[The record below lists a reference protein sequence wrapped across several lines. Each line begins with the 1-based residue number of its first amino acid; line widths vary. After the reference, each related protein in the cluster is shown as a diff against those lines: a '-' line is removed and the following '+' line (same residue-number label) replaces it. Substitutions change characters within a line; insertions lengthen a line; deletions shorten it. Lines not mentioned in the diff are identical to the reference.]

1 MEPIHFS
8 AQDFRAK
15 NLRLDEPSAW
25 GLFLLQEMNT
35 YDRDIQLANC
45 ENKRPRTLSPT
56 WGVFIKSLFSGS
68 KNLHRRG
75 SKRLLKPERMDNSK
89 ETVSDT
95 HIFSETEAACI

>member
-25 GLFLLQEMNT
+25 ELFLLQEMKT
-35 YDRDIQLANC
+35 YVRDIQLANC

-56 WGVFIKSLFSGS
+56 WGVFIKFLFSGS

-75 SKRLLKPERMDNSK
+75 SKQLLKPERMDNSK

-95 HIFSETEAACI
+95 HILSETEVACI